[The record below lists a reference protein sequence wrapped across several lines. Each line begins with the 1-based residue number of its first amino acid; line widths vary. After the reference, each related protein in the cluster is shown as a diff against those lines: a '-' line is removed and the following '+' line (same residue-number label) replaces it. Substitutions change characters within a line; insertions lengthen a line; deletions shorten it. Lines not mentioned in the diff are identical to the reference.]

1 MRSWFR
7 DQDYLE
13 SRGGLPGDVE
23 AAEEDDVTVTGDDA
37 LVGRV
42 LSDRYVIGER
52 IARGGMA
59 SVFLALD
66 QRLDRE
72 VAVKVMHTGL
82 GDDGQF
88 TDRFVREARAAA
100 KLNHRNVVS
109 VFDQGRDGDITYLVM
124 EYVPGRTLRDVMRQ
138 EAPMPPLRTMQLT
151 EQILI
156 ALSAAHG
163 AKLIHRDIKP
173 ENVLISPD
181 GEVKVADFG
190 LARAVSSATT
200 ATGGTLIGTVSY
212 LAPEIVL
219 HDGAD
224 ARSDV
229 YAVGAMMYEML
240 TGQKPH
246 GGDSPIQV
254 AYKHV
259 HEDVGP
265 PSSVQD
271 GVPDYVDA
279 LIARATVRDR
289 DQRSADARVL
299 LQQVRS
305 VRRALEDGL
314 TEDPDLVA
322 DLLPRPRA
330 TPSAGVS
337 ADEPTTST
345 PTDVSDATVAVAL
358 GGGVVEGP
366 EHTVAWDPSDDL
378 AGVAPPTA
386 ANKATG
392 LHPPMSPEDYR
403 AMREKHEHPQRG
415 RALLIGAIVAALLVG
430 VLGWWFADGRYTEAP
445 SLVGNSE
452 QEAKTEA
459 ESDGFT
465 FKIAERRFS
474 ESVEAGVV
482 ISTDPGPGD
491 NILPGGTIEAVI
503 SKGKDRVTLP
513 EKLKGMTLDE
523 AKAAL
528 GELDLVLGEQTRKY
542 DEKVK
547 KDLVIGAVS
556 IEADQQLKRG
566 TVVDLYISDGKKPID
581 ITDFTGKKATDA
593 QASLE
598 KAGFKV
604 KITEKF
610 SDDVAKG
617 IVMSQDPKS
626 GTGHKG
632 DTINLTVSKGP
643 DVVKVPKVTG
653 MKKNKA
659 IQVLEDAGLKAQ
671 PVTLGGNPTIQFQ
684 TPSEGSTVKRGSTVR
699 IYG

>member
-1 MRSWFR
+1 M
-7 DQDYLE
+7 
-13 SRGGLPGDVE
+13 
-23 AAEEDDVTVTGDDA
+23 TVTGDDA

-42 LSDRYVIGER
+42 LNDRYVIGER

-59 SVFLALD
+59 SVFLAVD
-66 QRLDRE
+66 ERLDRE

-109 VFDQGRDGDITYLVM
+109 VFDQGRDGDVTYLVM
-124 EYVPGRTLRDVMRQ
+124 EYVPGRTLRDVMRH
-138 EAPMPPLRTMQLT
+138 EAPMPALRTMQLT

-163 AKLIHRDIKP
+163 AKLIHRDVKP

-259 HEDVGP
+259 HEDIGP
-265 PSSVQD
+265 PSDIQE
-271 GVPDYVDA
+271 GIPDYVDA

-289 DQRSADARVL
+289 DQRSTDARVL

-314 TEDPDLVA
+314 TEDPDLVS
-322 DLLPRPRA
+322 DLLPRPSA
-330 TPSAGVS
+330 TPSADI

-345 PTDVSDATVAVAL
+345 HTDVSDVSDATVAVAL
-358 GGGVVEGP
+358 GGGVAEGP
-366 EHTVAWDPSDDL
+366 EHTVAWDASEDL
-378 AGVAPPTA
+378 PDVAIPATPA
-386 ANKATG
+386 KATG
-392 LHPPMSPEDYR
+392 LHPPMSPEDYQ
-403 AMREKHEHPQRG
+403 AMRENHEHPRRG
-415 RALLIGAIVAALLVG
+415 KALLIGAIIAALLVG
-430 VLGWWFADGRYTEAP
+430 ILGWWFADGRYTDAP
-445 SLVGNSE
+445 SLVGSSE

-459 ESDGFT
+459 EADGFA
-465 FKIAERRFS
+465 FKVAERRFS

-491 NILPGGTIEAVI
+491 NILPGGTINAVI

-528 GELDLVLGEQTRKY
+528 AELDLVLGEQTHKY

-556 IEADQQLKRG
+556 IEPDQQLKRG

-581 ITDFTGKKATDA
+581 ITDYTGKKASDA
-593 QASLE
+593 QAALE

-604 KITEKF
+604 DVTQKF
-610 SDDVAKG
+610 SDDVDKG

-626 GTGHKG
+626 GIGHKG

-643 DVVKVPKVTG
+643 DVVEVPNVVDMRRNEAQKLLESKGFKVQVFGNGNFVVRSQSPG
-653 MKKNKA
+653 AGNK
-659 IQVLEDAGLKAQ
+659 
-671 PVTLGGNPTIQFQ
+671 P
-684 TPSEGSTVKRGSTVR
+684 KRGATVY
-699 IYG
+699 ISSIGF